1 MKRVQFGG
9 TMVALLMVLSPQL
22 GHSQAAEPV
31 FADFNPDNFSNST
44 TVTNNLLPLTPGT
57 FLANEGTAKDAD
69 GDDEPLRIE
78 FTTTGLTKM
87 IGGIN
92 TVVVLIDDFADGEL
106 VETELAFFAQDN
118 DGNVWYFGE
127 YPEEY
132 ESGNFLGA
140 KAWIHGIN
148 EAKAGLYMKASPAVG
163 DASYYQGWGPA
174 VEWDDFSRVVEIVEE
189 VCVPVACY
197 KDVVVMEEG
206 NLSEKGAFQFKTYAP
221 GIGDIRTGW
230 KGEDANQEE
239 LHLVE
244 FVNLDADALVEV
256 NAKALELE
264 KRAYEIS
271 DVYQQTAPS
280 K

>member
-1 MKRVQFGG
+1 MKSVQFGG
-9 TMVALLMVLSPQL
+9 AMIALLAVMSPQV
-22 GHSQAAEPV
+22 GHGQGAEAV
-31 FADFNPDNFSNST
+31 FADFNPKNFSNPAA
-44 TVTNNLLPLTPGT
+44 VTNKLFPLKPGT
-57 FLANEGTAKDAD
+57 FLANEGKAKDAE
-69 GDDEPLRIE
+69 GDEETLRVE

-87 IGGIN
+87 IGDIN

-106 VETELAFFAQDN
+106 VESEIAFYAQDN

-132 ESGNFLGA
+132 EDGKFLGA
-140 KAWIHGIN
+140 KDWIHGIK
-148 EAKAGLYMKASPAVG
+148 EAKAGLFMKANPAVG

-174 VEWDDFSRVVEIVEE
+174 VEWDDFSRVVEIVGE

-206 NLSEKGAFQFKTYAP
+206 NLSEKGAFQLKTYAP
-221 GIGDIRTGW
+221 GIGEIRTGW
-230 KGEDANQEE
+230 AGEDANQEE
-239 LHLVE
+239 LELVE
-244 FVNLDADALVEV
+244 FVNLDAAGLAET

-271 DVYQQTAPS
+271 DVYKQTAPS